1 MNKIRKDKLPAAPS
15 RKGAEGISRN
25 WVIAICFLIVLLD
38 GLDTT
43 SIAFVA
49 PVLAREWGI
58 AAAAFTPAF
67 IATSIG
73 AVIGYLACGPLAQ
86 RFGSRTIGVS
96 SVVIF
101 GLGTLLTA
109 AAYDIV
115 SLSVLRLASAIG
127 LGGALPIAVASAAQV
142 AALQQKE
149 TVAMLVATG
158 LSAGGVVGGLIG
170 GPLMQAFGWTSIFIL
185 GGILP
190 LVLVPA
196 FSRVLAGS
204 GLENAATTQQG
215 RQASTVAALF
225 RDGLLPLTMLLWLF
239 AFFTFLAAFALS
251 FWIPTLLV
259 SFGFEPTSTPI
270 GAAAF
275 GAGGVVG
282 NLVMMTIV
290 SRLGMK
296 RVLVAA
302 MLLAIICVALIG
314 KAPIPPGMVLP
325 LIAGVGAGLI
335 TGCVGQSALAVSFYP
350 PALRATGVGY
360 AAACGRIGS
369 ILGPALGG
377 AMLSFGWSARDI
389 ILTTILP
396 ALLAMLTV
404 TVLGLVDR
412 NRRLALNAG

>member
-1 MNKIRKDKLPAAPS
+1 MNQTEQSNLPTGAPGKAKAVS
-15 RKGAEGISRN
+15 GK

-49 PVLAREWGI
+49 PLLAREWGMPP
-58 AAAAFTPAF
+58 AAFTPAF
-67 IATSIG
+67 ISTSIG
-73 AVIGYLACGPLAQ
+73 AVIGYVACGPLAE
-86 RFGSRTIGVS
+86 RLGPRIVGVG
-96 SVVIF
+96 SVVLF

-115 SLSVLRLASAIG
+115 SLSALRLVSAIG
-127 LGGALPIAVASAAQV
+127 LGGALPIAVAAAAQV
-142 AALQQKE
+142 VAPKHRE

-158 LSAGGVVGGLIG
+158 LSAGGVVGGIVG
-170 GPLMQAFGWTSIFIL
+170 GPLMQAFGWTSIFVL

-190 LVLVPA
+190 LAMVPA

-204 GLENAATTQQG
+204 GLERATAAEND
-215 RQASTVAALF
+215 RSNSIAALF
-225 RDGLLPLTMLLWLF
+225 RTSLLPLTALLWLF
-239 AFFTFLAAFALS
+239 AFFTFLAAYALT

-259 SFGFEPTSTPI
+259 GFGFEPATAPV

-275 GAGGVVG
+275 GAGGLVG

-296 RVLVAA
+296 RVLTAA
-302 MLLAIICVALIG
+302 LLLAIICVASLSQLAI
-314 KAPIPPGMVLP
+314 AESMVLP

-350 PALRATGVGY
+350 PSLRATGVGC
-360 AAACGRIGS
+360 AAACGRLGS
-369 ILGPALGG
+369 IVGPAVGG
-377 AMLSFGWSARDI
+377 VMLSFGWSARDI
-389 ILTTILP
+389 ILTAILP
-396 ALLAMLTV
+396 ALLAMLILV
-404 TVLGLVDR
+404 ALGLVER
-412 NRRLALNAG
+412 QRGLVAALR

>member
-1 MNKIRKDKLPAAPS
+1 MNKTPKNELPAGPS
-15 RKGAEGISRN
+15 WKGTEGMSRN
-25 WVIAICFLIVLLD
+25 WVIAICFVIVLLD

-86 RFGSRTIGVS
+86 RFGSRTIGVG

-109 AAYDIV
+109 VAYDIV
-115 SLSVLRLASAIG
+115 SLSILRLVSAIG
-127 LGGALPIAVASAAQV
+127 LGGVLPIAVAAAAQV
-142 AALQQKE
+142 AAPQHKE

-158 LSAGGVVGGLIG
+158 LSAGGVVGGLVG
-170 GPLMQAFGWTSIFIL
+170 GPLMQSFGWTSVFIM

-196 FSRVLAGS
+196 FSHVVAGS
-204 GLENAATTQQG
+204 GLENVVATKKGG
-215 RQASTVAALF
+215 RASPVAALF
-225 RDGLLPLTMLLWLF
+225 RDGLLPFTALLWLF

-259 SFGFEPTSTPI
+259 SFGFEPANTPI

-275 GAGGVVG
+275 GAGGVAG

-296 RVLVAA
+296 RVLLAA
-302 MLLAIICVALIG
+302 MLLAIVCVALIG
-314 KAPIPPGMVLP
+314 KAPIPAGMVLP

-335 TGCVGQSALAVSFYP
+335 TGCVGQSALAVSLYP

-360 AAACGRIGS
+360 AAACGRLGS

-404 TVLGLVDR
+404 TVLGLVER
-412 NRRLALNAG
+412 NRRPMLNPG